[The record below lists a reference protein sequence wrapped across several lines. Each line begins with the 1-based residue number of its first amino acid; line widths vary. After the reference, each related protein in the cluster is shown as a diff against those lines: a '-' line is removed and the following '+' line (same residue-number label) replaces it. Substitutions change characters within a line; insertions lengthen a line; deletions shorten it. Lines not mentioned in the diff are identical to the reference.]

1 MKDYL
6 LNEGEGLNQT
16 QQFEVKSHKYS
27 SRKNTL
33 HTVNPEQPDIINSTT
48 IAPNAFK
55 TRIFVCCIFIAFIL
69 IEFIGG
75 LISNSL
81 AIMTDAAHL
90 LIDLTSFLVTI
101 YALQISNKPPNSNF
115 TFGYH
120 RAEIVGALTS
130 IFLIWILTT
139 ILFIESISR
148 LCYSSHIIKEGIMLI
163 TASIGLVFNGIMAY
177 VLHSEVIIII
187 FLISIISY

>member
-6 LNEGEGLNQT
+6 LNEGLNQI

-33 HTVNPEQPDIINSTT
+33 HTVNPEQSDIINSTT
-48 IAPNAFK
+48 ITPNAFK
-55 TRIFVCCIFIAFIL
+55 ALIFVCCICISFIL

-101 YALQISNKPPNSNF
+101 YALHISNKPPNSNF

-120 RAEIVGALTS
+120 RAEIVGAVTS

-148 LCYSSHIIKEGIMLI
+148 LCYSYHIIKEGIMLI

-177 VLHSEVIIII
+177 VLHSKVIIII
-187 FLISIISY
+187 SLLS